1 MEEELPQ
8 EPSKTTPPVNY
19 AEKLAGQQALVDRLS
34 ADFEK
39 NPSPQLELELK
50 QKKDA
55 LRHLQNLIKEDP
67 KGRAQAA
74 AEKARLSALSKA
86 YA

>member
-1 MEEELPQ
+1 MEDELPQ
-8 EPSKTTPPVNY
+8 EAPKTKPVVSY
-19 AEKLAGQQALVDRLS
+19 AEKLESQQALVARLS

-39 NPSPQLELELK
+39 NPSPQRELELK

-55 LRHLQNLIKEDP
+55 LRHLQNLVKEDT
-67 KGRAQAA
+67 KARAQAA
-74 AEKARLSALSKA
+74 AEKAKLSVLSKA